1 MSETTHNQNST
12 AANPEALSSTDNG
25 GAEEESLQPSA
36 AELDDTPPCPSLA
49 PPWMATFSDLGTL
62 LMAFFVLILAR
73 SVVDSPRMETVMG
86 SVALAFGV
94 ERKVPTLVIP
104 MGETLLETQYTPA
117 ESERTIDSDATQ
129 KSKDTTQEFI
139 KQMTERGSAVSNIQ
153 GDYVQVLEELEYEL
167 ESGQV
172 TVTIEGEKIIVEM
185 TEGDTG
191 AQGKKSKAKGGV
203 TQDTIEIAK
212 KLEDLRTFATSEIVL
227 KREKNWEPRGK
238 EIVNRSS
245 IEEIREALNDEIDE
259 GIAEI
264 EKEGDSVLIRLTKAD
279 SFISGQARL
288 SRSFEDTL
296 FRVGNA
302 LADTRGVLRIEGHT
316 DNQMV
321 GFSRTFKSN
330 FDLSAARAAS
340 VADFL
345 VGETSLQNGRL
356 TISGLADT
364 KPIGDNETAL
374 GRAKN
379 RRIEIYLDE

>member
-1 MSETTHNQNST
+1 MSEVDVEGGQSEGTLEDHLE
-12 AANPEALSSTDNG
+12 PEAPEVSYED
-25 GAEEESLQPSA
+25 
-36 AELDDTPPCPSLA
+36 PCPSLA

-139 KQMTERGSAVSNIQ
+139 KQMTERGPAVSNIQ

-279 SFISGQARL
+279 SFVSGQARL

-302 LADTRGVLRIEGHT
+302 LADTRGILRIEGHT

>member
-1 MSETTHNQNST
+1 MGFNEIDKLNSSPT
-12 AANPEALSSTDNG
+12 SGDEALSD
-25 GAEEESLQPSA
+25 AEETHEPEAPKLSD
-36 AELDDTPPCPSLA
+36 EEICPSLA

-94 ERKVPTLVIP
+94 ERKVPKLEIP
-104 MGETLLETQYTPA
+104 MGETLLETVYTPA

-129 KSKDTTQEFI
+129 NSKDTTQEYI

-172 TVTIEGEKIIVEM
+172 SVTIEGEKIVVEM

-191 AQGKKSKAKGGV
+191 ASGKKSKAKGGV
-203 TQDTIEIAK
+203 TQETIEIAK

-264 EKEGDSVLIRLTKAD
+264 EKAGDSVLIRLTKAD
-279 SFISGQARL
+279 SFVSGQARL

-302 LADTRGVLRIEGHT
+302 LADTRGILRIEGHT

-345 VGETSLQNGRL
+345 VGETKLQNGRL

-364 KPIGDNETAL
+364 KPIGDNSTAL